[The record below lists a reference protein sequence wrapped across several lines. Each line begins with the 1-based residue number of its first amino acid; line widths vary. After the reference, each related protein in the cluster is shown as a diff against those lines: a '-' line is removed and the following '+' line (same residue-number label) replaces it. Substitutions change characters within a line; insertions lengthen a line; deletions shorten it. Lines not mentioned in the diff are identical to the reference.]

1 MQQQDE
7 RLKIV
12 NPAVKS
18 IAIRKNMSW
27 TIEIKQELATKKQLR
42 FALCA
47 CSFLTTS
54 NPFNG
59 ESKLFQR
66 FDVGLV
72 VAHARCVANK
82 SREHR

>member
-27 TIEIKQELATKKQLR
+27 TIEIK
-42 FALCA
+42 
-47 CSFLTTS
+47 
-54 NPFNG
+54 
-59 ESKLFQR
+59 
-66 FDVGLV
+66 
-72 VAHARCVANK
+72 
-82 SREHR
+82 